1 MEKNTLKFNEDLIK
15 NCDEDSNKGYILEV
29 DVEYPKHLHSDL
41 PLLSGKKKKNK
52 CDKVVY
58 SLYDEKKLCCSHKIF
73 KTSVES
79 WISIKKVQEVIQFNQ
94 KALLKEYIDMNIE
107 LRIEA
112 KNEFEKDFFKVM
124 NNAVFGKTM
133 ENVRKHRN
141 IKLVKTDKRT
151 NQLVS
156 ELNYHTIKY
165 ISENLLAIE
174 IKKTKV
180 KMNKPVYLGFS
191 ILEISKTLM
200 YGFWYEYIKPKY

>member
-1 MEKNTLKFNEDLIK
+1 
-15 NCDEDSNKGYILEV
+15 
-29 DVEYPKHLHSDL
+29 
-41 PLLSGKKKKNK
+41 
-52 CDKVVY
+52 
-58 SLYDEKKLCCSHKIF
+58 
-73 KTSVES
+73 
-79 WISIKKVQEVIQFNQ
+79 
-94 KALLKEYIDMNIE
+94 MNIE

-112 KNEFEKDFFKVM
+112 KNEFEKDSFKVM

-156 ELNYHTIKY
+156 ELNYHTTKY

>member
-1 MEKNTLKFNEDLIK
+1 M
-15 NCDEDSNKGYILEV
+15 
-29 DVEYPKHLHSDL
+29 
-41 PLLSGKKKKNK
+41 KKTM
-52 CDKVVY
+52 
-58 SLYDEKKLCCSHKIF
+58 LFTSHKIF
-73 KTSVES
+73 KTSIES

-94 KALLKEYIDMNIE
+94 KPWLKEYIDMNTE
-107 LRIEA
+107 LRTET

-156 ELNYHTIKY
+156 ELNYHTTKY

-174 IKKTKV
+174 MKKTKV

-200 YGFWYEYIKPKY
+200 SEFWYEYIKSKYQTMQNYVIWILTSSLFILKLKVFMKILQMMLLNGLTHQTIMKMIKDHFQEV